1 MLLLFCLLVLFD
13 RRVGNVVVVILSNI
27 AVF

>member
-13 RRVGNVVVVILSNI
+13 RRVGNVVVVILANI